1 MNSISSH
8 LYQVTSRRYNWAT
21 GHVKFAGSMRRE
33 VRRRRILVWTNVL
46 GRRIDFIGSGLVLV
60 HKEQSWTIMTPTATI
75 QTYGVSRKL
84 VNVECLNVDD
94 HLTVWMKVG
103 FDPNFRSCCH
113 PFIRR
118 RQDHI

>member
-21 GHVKFAGSMRRE
+21 GHVKFAGSMRRNPKTAYTGVDE
-33 VRRRRILVWTNVL
+33 CSRQANRI
-46 GRRIDFIGSGLVLV
+46 IGSGLVLI
-60 HKEQSWTIMTPTATI
+60 HQEQSWTIMTPTATI
-75 QTYGVSRKL
+75 QTYGASRKL
-84 VNVECLNVDD
+84 VNVEWLNVDD